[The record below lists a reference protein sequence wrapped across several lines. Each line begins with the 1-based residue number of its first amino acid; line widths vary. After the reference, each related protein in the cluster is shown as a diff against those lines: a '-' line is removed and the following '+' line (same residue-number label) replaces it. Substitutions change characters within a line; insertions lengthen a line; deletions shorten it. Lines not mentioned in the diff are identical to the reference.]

1 MADSKKCAKR
11 KRAVARPDRPEDM
24 TTENDRHV
32 PNTPWERLEESIA
45 SQARIAPRRR
55 AATVPDG
62 DPRAG
67 GDASK
72 APLTLTES
80 ELGPIEGDSSGTSWD
95 DPDEL

>member
-1 MADSKKCAKR
+1 MSTKEQHQTDHRSDDGPS
-11 KRAVARPDRPEDM
+11 PDPAM
-24 TTENDRHV
+24 
-32 PNTPWERLEESIA
+32 ERLEESIA

-55 AATVPDG
+55 GPEAPTG

-72 APLTLTES
+72 APLTLSQT
-80 ELGPIEGDSSGTSWD
+80 ELGPIEGDSSGVSWD

>member
-1 MADSKKCAKR
+1 MI
-11 KRAVARPDRPEDM
+11 
-24 TTENDRHV
+24 TENDGHV
-32 PNTPWERLEESIA
+32 PTTPWERLEESIA
-45 SQARIAPRRR
+45 SQARIAPRR

-72 APLTLTES
+72 APLTLTET